1 MRWKYNS
8 KYFQNIEK
16 IAYFKSKYAI
26 VAHTFWNKYATI
38 AYLFM
43 KCHNNIRG
51 GISDIEGAS
60 EAKKANTDWM
70 C

>member
-26 VAHTFWNKYATI
+26 IAYISFYKYAKL
-38 AYLFM
+38 AYLLM

-60 EAKKANTDWM
+60 EAKKANTD
-70 C
+70 